1 MKLEVRCAQCGK
13 GYLVDEAKI
22 PLEGGIVP
30 CQVCGTTI
38 TLRPRASA
46 PPPAPAGPP
55 AKPLVAAPPFAPA
68 TPSAAENEVCCPRCG
83 LHFNPANRAE
93 REPSTRPTVLLVEDM
108 DYFVEIARDALG
120 GRYELKVAKSVDEA
134 RSVLAGGGIDL
145 LLLDLTLEGGQDGLR
160 LLRESPG
167 KTCPV
172 LLFTAQ
178 DESEMYGDG
187 WTRLLAM
194 GIDDVVIKGMN
205 MGEIL
210 TRKVAALLGEPQ
222 AKDTYQQR

>member
-1 MKLEVRCAQCGK
+1 MKIEVRCAQCGK

-22 PLEGGIVP
+22 PSEGGTVP

-38 TLRPRASA
+38 TLKPRASA
-46 PPPAPAGPP
+46 PPPAPPRP
-55 AKPLVAAPPFAPA
+55 LAKPAVAPA
-68 TPSAAENEVCCPRCG
+68 TPNSAENEVCCPRCG
-83 LHFNPANRAE
+83 LHFNPANRTE
-93 REPSTRPTVLLVEDM
+93 REPSARATVLIVEDM
-108 DYFVEIARDALG
+108 DYFVEIARDALA

-134 RSVLAGGGIDL
+134 RSILAGGGIDL

-210 TRKVAALLGEPQ
+210 ARKVAALLGEPQ